1 MQKQK
6 FTDQMGR
13 EIEINFPPKRIISL
27 VPSQT
32 ELLFDLG
39 LTNEIVGITKFCIH
53 PKDKFKLTTKIGGTK
68 KLDIEKI
75 KSLKPDLIIGNKE
88 ENEKQ
93 QIEEL
98 IKHFTVWMSDI
109 INLSDANQMIEKVGE
124 LVNKRE
130 EALMICS
137 QIKNDFE
144 QLEKSLVGITPKST
158 AYFIWKNPNMLV
170 GKNTFINEML
180 PYCGLKNVLELNRYP
195 VINDEEL
202 KKLKPEVVLLS
213 SEPYPF
219 KTKHIEEFKIIWPN
233 TKIKLVDGE
242 MFSWYG
248 SRLLR
253 AADYF
258 ENLHVNLFS
267 KNHL

>member
-1 MQKQK
+1 MQKQI

-39 LTNEIVGITKFCIH
+39 LSIEIIGITKFCIH
-53 PKDKFKLTTKIGGTK
+53 PKVKFKLTTKIGGTK

-88 ENEKQ
+88 ENEQQ

-98 IKHFTVWMSDI
+98 MKHFPVWMSDI

-124 LVNKRE
+124 LVNRE
-130 EALMICS
+130 KEALIISS
-137 QIKNDFE
+137 QIKIDFAN
-144 QLEKSLVGITPKST
+144 LRANLKDISPKTT
-158 AYFIWKNPNMLV
+158 AYFIWKNPNMIA
-170 GKNTFINEML
+170 GNQTFINEML
-180 PYCGLKNVLELNRYP
+180 PFCGLKNVLELNRYP
-195 VINDEEL
+195 EINDEEL

-219 KTKHIEEFKIIWPN
+219 KAKHIEEFKSIWPN
-233 TKIKLVDGE
+233 AKVKLVDGE

-248 SRLLR
+248 SRLLK
-253 AADYF
+253 AGDYF
-258 ENLHVNLFS
+258 KNLNKDLFS
-267 KNHL
+267 